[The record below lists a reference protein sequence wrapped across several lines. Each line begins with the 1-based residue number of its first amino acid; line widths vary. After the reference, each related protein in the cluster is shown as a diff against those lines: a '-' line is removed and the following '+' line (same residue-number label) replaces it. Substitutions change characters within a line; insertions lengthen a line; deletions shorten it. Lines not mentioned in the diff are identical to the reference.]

1 MASVF
6 EVFEDSVFGLV
17 LLDEASQLMEPLT
30 LVPLVRFRTSRLIL
44 VGDPLQVDDT
54 VDLFLRSKL
63 TLSEPTVTTDI
74 DDPFR
79 GR

>member
-44 VGDPLQVDDT
+44 VGDPLQVQM
-54 VDLFLRSKL
+54 
-63 TLSEPTVTTDI
+63 
-74 DDPFR
+74 R
-79 GR
+79 GSTAAEYSSL